1 MDTFVKHNFG
11 LMICNFFNKVRFLT
25 NKLKL
30 LIFMKKP
37 FLHLHL
43 SLLFLMGCVF
53 LLPSCI
59 EDKAEDAAHRLV
71 VSKVD
76 VELIQTGMLNTGSK
90 ASFDVLANRGYV
102 ITSDAEWLDVDK
114 PTGKGRVSVT
124 LEAKPNETAGERT
137 GHLTV
142 TSGKLSERVTVT
154 QTLDPD
160 PDDGNPVGYT
170 YYSENFD
177 WIAVYGGADC
187 VGLGSQNGA
196 KKAVL
201 SWKCLACQGNRAL
214 LEVELE
220 TGRFHQIRV
229 QMAHAGMP
237 LLGDQRYGSEE
248 SREVSMQLGIR
259 TIRLQAVKLAFC
271 HPTSGKRVC
280 YELTDKLTL

>member
-1 MDTFVKHNFG
+1 
-11 LMICNFFNKVRFLT
+11 MICNFFNKVRFLT

-160 PDDGNPVGYT
+160 PDDGN
-170 YYSENFD
+170 
-177 WIAVYGGADC
+177 
-187 VGLGSQNGA
+187 GSM
-196 KKAVL
+196 
-201 SWKCLACQGNRAL
+201 SINRP
-214 LEVELE
+214 EK
-220 TGRFHQIRV
+220 
-229 QMAHAGMP
+229 
-237 LLGDQRYGSEE
+237 D
-248 SREVSMQLGIR
+248 
-259 TIRLQAVKLAFC
+259 AF
-271 HPTSGKRVC
+271 P
-280 YELTDKLTL
+280 

>member
-1 MDTFVKHNFG
+1 MAVK
-11 LMICNFFNKVRFLT
+11 I
-25 NKLKL
+25 
-30 LIFMKKP
+30 IY
-37 FLHLHL
+37 
-43 SLLFLMGCVF
+43 
-53 LLPSCI
+53 
-59 EDKAEDAAHRLV
+59 EDKDILVCEKPAGLAVQSARISEPDMVSELKNYLTGKQPVYLGVVHRLDQPVSGLLVFAKNKKAAGALSTQTAQHQMNKIYYAV
-71 VSKVD
+71 VYTKED
-76 VELIQTGMLNTGSK
+76 L
-90 ASFDVLANRGYV
+90 
-102 ITSDAEWLDVDK
+102 
-114 PTGKGRVSVT
+114 TGKSGTLTDWLVKEASIARVCD
-124 LEAKPNETAGERT
+124 A
-137 GHLTV
+137 
-142 TSGKLSERVTVT
+142 
-154 QTLDPD
+154 
-160 PDDGNPVGYT
+160 
-170 YYSENFD
+170 
-177 WIAVYGGADC
+177 
-187 VGLGSQNGA
+187 SQNGA

>member
-1 MDTFVKHNFG
+1 MAVK
-11 LMICNFFNKVRFLT
+11 I
-25 NKLKL
+25 
-30 LIFMKKP
+30 IY
-37 FLHLHL
+37 
-43 SLLFLMGCVF
+43 
-53 LLPSCI
+53 
-59 EDKAEDAAHRLV
+59 EDKDILVCEKPAGLAVQSARISEPDMVSELKNYLTGKQPVYLGVVHRLDQPVSGLLVFAKNKKAAGVLSTQTAQHQMNKIYYAV
-71 VSKVD
+71 VYTKED
-76 VELIQTGMLNTGSK
+76 L
-90 ASFDVLANRGYV
+90 
-102 ITSDAEWLDVDK
+102 
-114 PTGKGRVSVT
+114 TGKRGTLTDWLVKEASIARVCD
-124 LEAKPNETAGERT
+124 A
-137 GHLTV
+137 
-142 TSGKLSERVTVT
+142 
-154 QTLDPD
+154 
-160 PDDGNPVGYT
+160 
-170 YYSENFD
+170 
-177 WIAVYGGADC
+177 
-187 VGLGSQNGA
+187 SQNGA

>member
-124 LEAKPNETAGERT
+124 LEAKAG
-137 GHLTV
+137 LMV
-142 TSGKLSERVTVT
+142 TS
-154 QTLDPD
+154 
-160 PDDGNPVGYT
+160 
-170 YYSENFD
+170 
-177 WIAVYGGADC
+177 I
-187 VGLGSQNGA
+187 
-196 KKAVL
+196 AVL
-201 SWKCLACQGNRAL
+201 SFCNFPRA
-214 LEVELE
+214 
-220 TGRFHQIRV
+220 
-229 QMAHAGMP
+229 A
-237 LLGDQRYGSEE
+237 
-248 SREVSMQLGIR
+248 
-259 TIRLQAVKLAFC
+259 LQASPWGSWRA
-271 HPTSGKRVC
+271 SA
-280 YELTDKLTL
+280 

>member
-1 MDTFVKHNFG
+1 
-11 LMICNFFNKVRFLT
+11 MICNFFNKVRFLT

-214 LEVELE
+214 LEVQLE

-229 QMAHAGMP
+229 QMAHAEMP

-248 SREVSMQLGIR
+248 SREVSLQLGIR